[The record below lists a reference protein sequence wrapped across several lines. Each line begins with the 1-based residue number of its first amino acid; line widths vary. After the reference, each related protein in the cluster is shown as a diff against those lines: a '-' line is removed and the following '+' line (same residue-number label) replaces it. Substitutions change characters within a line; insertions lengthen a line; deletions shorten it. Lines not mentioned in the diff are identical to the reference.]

1 VELKGSLGD
10 FSLPDIV
17 QLIGSTK
24 RTGVLVVKVGPDKA
38 SIYFDEGTIVHSE
51 FRDLSGQES
60 VNRIFKEQEGSFQ
73 FLAGEEAPSKD
84 IALDWMNVLMEAA
97 RLQDEGS
104 KDDDFDGLDF
114 EAAMTGPAE
123 EVGVEGREKAPA
135 WDPEP
140 VKQKMAE
147 ILEGAFGKKAKK
159 ILKVLKKDSGSKL
172 SLLEFCE
179 KAEKYV
185 YVFIDNK
192 QAEEIGRKLRAA
204 IEESIL

>member
-1 VELKGSLGD
+1 MELKGSLRN

-24 RTGVLVVKVGPDKA
+24 RTGVLVIKVGPDKA
-38 SIYFDEGTIVHSE
+38 NIYFDAGNIVHSE
-51 FRDLSGQES
+51 FRDLTGQES
-60 VNRIFKEQEGSFQ
+60 VNRVFKEEEGSFQ
-73 FLAGEEAPSKD
+73 FLADVEAPVRSVT
-84 IALDWMNVLMEAA
+84 LDWMNVLMEAA
-97 RLQDEGS
+97 RLQDEGG
-104 KDDDFDGLDF
+104 KDDFDGLDF
-114 EAAMTGPAE
+114 ESALGAPAE
-123 EVGVEGREKAPA
+123 GVPEETKAKGPA

-140 VKQKMAE
+140 VKKRMEE

-159 ILKVLKKDSGSKL
+159 IIKELKKDEGSKL

-192 QAEEIGRKLRAA
+192 QAEEIGKQLRSA
-204 IEESIL
+204 IEESVL